1 MALRRDMLMVAHL
14 PLLRN
19 LSHVLFYSVTD
30 LIAGWGHYGTNNRRA
45 LLDTRLLYD
54 APHGHPICRLHPG
67 ASQDLTAALYLHKQH
82 THIETYSQ
90 M

>member
-1 MALRRDMLMVAHL
+1 MVVHL

-19 LSHVLFYSVTD
+19 LSRVLFYSVTD

-54 APHGHPICRLHPG
+54 APMGILFADCIQELAR
-67 ASQDLTAALYLHKQH
+67 
-82 THIETYSQ
+82 I
-90 M
+90 